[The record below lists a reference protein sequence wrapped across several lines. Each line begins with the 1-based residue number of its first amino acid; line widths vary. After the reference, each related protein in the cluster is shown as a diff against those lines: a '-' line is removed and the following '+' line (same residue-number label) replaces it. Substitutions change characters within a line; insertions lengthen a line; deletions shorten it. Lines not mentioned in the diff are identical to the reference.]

1 MLIMHKEV
9 ASNRQAFYNYEI
21 LDTFE
26 AGIQLQGTEV
36 KSLRNGKCVLG
47 DSYVEIQENI
57 PVIKLMSIPPYAF
70 GNIHNHEEK
79 RPRKLL
85 LHKEE
90 ILRIQKMIEQK
101 GYTAIPLSLYFK
113 KGLVKLKI
121 GIGKGKKLHDKRSTI
136 KERDLSREA
145 QRAMKGD

>member
-1 MLIMHKEV
+1 MEKEI
-9 ASNRQAFYNYEI
+9 ASNRQAFFNYEI

-26 AGIQLQGTEV
+26 AGIVLKGTEV
-36 KSLRNGKCVLG
+36 KSLRNGKCMIAE
-47 DSYVEIQENI
+47 SYVDLEDHI

-79 RPRKLL
+79 RVRKLL
-85 LHKEE
+85 MHREE

-101 GYTAIPLSLYFK
+101 GYTAIPLSVYFK

-121 GIGKGKKLHDKRSTI
+121 GIGKGKKLHDKRSVI
-136 KERDLSREA
+136 KERELSREA
-145 QRAMKGD
+145 ERAMKNSR